1 MIRFIRIKNKD
12 YVSAID
18 FHNLL
23 GLSNNHYSR
32 NVKKWL
38 FDTDYLFQG
47 EMEILNPRKD
57 EDFYEAPKEIPQN
70 RFSPSMEETNK
81 GGRPRQN
88 FFISK
93 ELSKLIA
100 INSNSE
106 IKKRYVQWL
115 LEQEAKIENYDYL
128 TIEQVLYIIDLIN
141 CFKFITHQKAAE
153 AYHKDAFIMAKTQ
166 NDGIN
171 IQFAARI
178 FNKERTKILDIR
190 EDDLR
195 ERLLRFFDSDKRYKN
210 PKTRRDIIYLLDKFG
225 LIKIAVFDFLSA
237 ANKPS
242 EIALKV
248 GELAQQMA
256 ERMNVDFRKKNE
268 IDLFNPEIEEVNT
281 TMLNRIN
288 PYIKER
294 KKIK

>member
-23 GLSNNHYSR
+23 GLNKSNYSR
-32 NVKKWL
+32 DIKNWI
-38 FDTDYLFQG
+38 FETDYLFQG
-47 EMEILNPRKD
+47 EIAIIHPIDGEHFHSSLATNG
-57 EDFYEAPKEIPQN
+57 
-70 RFSPSMEETNK
+70 NK
-81 GGRPRQN
+81 GSSKRDY
-88 FFISK
+88 FLSK

-100 INSNSE
+100 INSKSQ
-106 IKKRYVQWL
+106 IKHKYVQWL

-166 NDGIN
+166 KDGIN
-171 IQFAARI
+171 IQFAAKI
-178 FNKERTKILDIR
+178 FNKERTKILDIK

-195 ERLLRFFDSDKRYKN
+195 ERLLRFFDSDKRYTN
-210 PKTRRDIIYLLDKFG
+210 PKTRRDIIYLLNKFG

-256 ERMNVDFRKKNE
+256 ERMNVDFRQKNE

-294 KKIK
+294 KRLK

>member
-12 YVSAID
+12 YVSSID

-23 GLSNNHYSR
+23 GLSDNHYSR

-81 GGRPRQN
+81 GGRPRQQ

-115 LEQEAKIENYDYL
+115 LEQEAKIESYDYL

-153 AYHKDAFIMAKTQ
+153 VYNKDEFIMAKTKR
-166 NDGIN
+166 DGIS
-171 IQFAARI
+171 IEFAAKI
-178 FNKERTKILDIR
+178 FNKYRTEALDIKT
-190 EDDLR
+190 EDLK
-195 ERLLRFFDSDKRYKN
+195 ERLLRFFDADKKYKD
-210 PKTRRDIIYLLDKFG
+210 PKTRRDMIYILDKFG

-242 EIALKV
+242 EVALKV
-248 GELAQQMA
+248 GELAKQMA
-256 ERMNVDFRKKNE
+256 ERMDVEIRRKNE
-268 IDLFNPEIEEVNT
+268 PDLFHPEIEPVNT
-281 TMLNRIN
+281 TMLHRIN
-288 PYIKER
+288 PYIKEQKR
-294 KKIK
+294 LK